1 MNSTNKKEQI
11 EIQALIF
18 FARNDYEGSSLN
30 DIAKA
35 LNVTKGAIY
44 HYFDGKA
51 DLFKSSILRF
61 LDTMDYMLNGTLPRD
76 IPFKVLLENLF
87 KMEEMVAE
95 IGRETGMGE
104 IMENYE
110 SFLYLYIAGVKKF
123 PELRIRMEKL
133 YYGFRSNL
141 VNLMNAAIVK
151 GEIQKD
157 TDTEAVAFEITA
169 FYEGA
174 LLLGA
179 LSNQKDYI
187 ELGPRVCSLIWE
199 RIAEKGRPENPNE
212 YIQEK
217 ANE

>member
-1 MNSTNKKEQI
+1 MSPSSTKEQL
-11 EIQALIF
+11 EIQALTF

-30 DIAKA
+30 DIARA

-51 DLFKSSILRF
+51 DLFRSSVLRF
-61 LDTMDYMLNGTLPRD
+61 LDTMDYMLNATLPRD
-76 IPFKVLLENLF
+76 IPFKDLLENLF
-87 KMEEMVAE
+87 RMEEMVAE
-95 IGRETGMGE
+95 IGKETGMGE
-104 IMENYE
+104 VLENYE

-123 PELRIRMEKL
+123 PELRERMAAL
-133 YYGFRSNL
+133 YNGFRRNL

-151 GEIQKD
+151 GEIRKD

-179 LSNQKDYI
+179 LCNQNDYI
-187 ELGPRVCSLIWE
+187 DLGPRVCSQIWE
-199 RIAEKGRPENPNE
+199 RIA
-212 YIQEK
+212 
-217 ANE
+217 AS